1 MPQSKRSRFAR
12 MDQLRNSQFLYRVVS
27 QTLRERIANG
37 TYGHK
42 SRIPGVEQLAKEFG
56 VSTITVRRAVRDLS
70 LEGLVIGR
78 RGLGLFVAA
87 RRRVVRMLTSDRVD
101 PIDTDIR
108 NAGFQPGIQELSFG
122 LVAADNEPSLQRLNL
137 GAVVFRLER
146 VLLANG
152 EPVGIDTLWLPP
164 SLGEM
169 LKDELSGRFVMPLL
183 EQYGQDVDHIDYRF
197 EAATA
202 PGSHAAL
209 LKVTTGF
216 PLLVI
221 HFTPISPKGLPVLA
235 GRTTTRADRFIYEF
249 CAKPKV
255 HRQGVQRRA

>member
-1 MPQSKRSRFAR
+1 MELMDVNRAFLASTAGKGIRRQHHHGSPRGTGALSRGTGHRSAGTR
-12 MDQLRNSQFLYRVVS
+12 LY
-27 QTLRERIANG
+27 
-37 TYGHK
+37 
-42 SRIPGVEQLAKEFG
+42 
-56 VSTITVRRAVRDLS
+56 
-70 LEGLVIGR
+70 
-78 RGLGLFVAA
+78 VAA
-87 RRRVVRMLTSDRVD
+87 GRRVVRMLTSDRVD

-108 NAGFQPGIQELSFG
+108 NAGFQPGSQELSFG

-169 LKDELSGRFVMPLL
+169 LKDKLSGRFVMPLL

-209 LKVTTGF
+209 LKVTTGW

-235 GRTTTRADRFIYEF
+235 GRPTTRADRFIYEF
-249 CAKPKV
+249 CAKPKAIAKV
-255 HRQGVQRRA
+255 SEDALDGINRARAGR